1 MNPRKK
7 PSFVRR
13 QARWLK
19 KLGEKWRKSR
29 GLQAKQR
36 LQMKGKPAVPSIGWR
51 APKELRG
58 LHPSGYREVLV
69 HSPKEL
75 ERIDEKSEVVR
86 IASRVGKRKRKLILE
101 RAKQLGVR
109 VLNP

>member
-1 MNPRKK
+1 
-7 PSFVRR
+7 
-13 QARWLK
+13 
-19 KLGEKWRKSR
+19 
-29 GLQAKQR
+29 
-36 LQMKGKPAVPSIGWR
+36 
-51 APKELRG
+51 
-58 LHPSGYREVLV
+58 LV